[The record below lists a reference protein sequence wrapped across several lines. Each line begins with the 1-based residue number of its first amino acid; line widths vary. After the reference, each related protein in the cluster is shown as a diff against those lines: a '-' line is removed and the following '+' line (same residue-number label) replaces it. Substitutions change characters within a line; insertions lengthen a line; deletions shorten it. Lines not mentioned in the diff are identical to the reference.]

1 MGKSLRNFFLDCK
14 YPHFQSLIFSLVSLI
29 FIIIVIVL
37 LLKSKKKR
45 KLSFLSIIILI
56 LSISTFLIPFS
67 VSINGIYNDR
77 LFFGN
82 DKYHDSNSDNSNSD
96 DSSSDDDS
104 SSEYISNAC
113 KLQGFIVIFSQICT
127 DIWVL
132 FLIYYQYLIYIK
144 RKKFSIKKNRNNLII
159 LGVVGFA
166 FPLIF
171 SIYFLLQNQYKV
183 SEYNYCFLR
192 FEWEGDNDINEK
204 ASIYIFA
211 SIHIITFILQLF
223 YIIAIILF
231 YNKKLK
237 KINDK
242 VKVIRT
248 FLQLLAFPSLYILGL
263 FFYTINNIHYFFNKE
278 PNFIIVKIG
287 NFFIN
292 ICSIIIPIVIVIS
305 FGLIKKNKYLT
316 IENFDNSSKTTVEET
331 ITNENLSE
339 LIKK

>member
-1 MGKSLRNFFLDCK
+1 MGKSFGDFLKCD
-14 YPHFQSLIFSLVSLI
+14 YPHLHSLIFSLISLI
-29 FIIIVIVL
+29 LIIIVIIL
-37 LLKSKKKR
+37 LIKSKKKR
-45 KLSFLSIIILI
+45 KLSFVSIIILI
-56 LSISTFLIPFS
+56 LAGSTFLIPFS
-67 VSINGIYNDR
+67 YSINGIYKGY

-82 DKYHDSNSDNSNSD
+82 DKNDNSSD
-96 DSSSDDDS
+96 AKA
-104 SSEYISNAC
+104 SNAC

>member
-1 MGKSLRNFFLDCK
+1 MGKSLKNFFECR
-14 YPHFQSLIFSLVSLI
+14 YPHLHSLIYTLVSLI
-29 FIIIVIVL
+29 FIIIIIIL
-37 LLKSKKKR
+37 LIKSKKKR

-67 VSINGIYNDR
+67 VSINGIYGGR

-82 DKYHDSNSDNSNSD
+82 DCDDSSD
-96 DSSSDDDS
+96 DSCTD
-104 SSEYISNAC
+104 ENISNAC
-113 KLQGFIVIFSQICT
+113 KFQGFLVIFSQIST

-144 RKKFSIKKNRNNLII
+144 RKKFSIKKNRTNLII
-159 LGVVGFA
+159 LGVVGIA
-166 FPLIF
+166 FPLIM
-171 SIYFLLQNQYKV
+171 STYFLFQNQYKV

-192 FEWEGDNDINEK
+192 FKWGGNNDTNEK

-211 SIHIITFILQLF
+211 SIHIITFIFQF
-223 YIIAIILF
+223 IYIIEIILF

-242 VKVIRT
+242 VKVIRNL
-248 FLQLLAFPSLYILGL
+248 LQLLAFPFFYILSL